1 MTRAPKQNCAPRP
14 PPASSLLPP
23 PRRRCP
29 ACLLSPARIRLTSPQ
44 SVRPTSLHQKRAR
57 AARKASTSSPL
68 RSISTYTPSLSRSPP
83 SRVVVTVLMAAA
95 DTSEASA
102 AGLALAEAN
111 INWERY
117 APEIPCPVTEEESFC
132 SCPSVRVGCSDVVIY
147 GEVVWGSD
155 EKWGTGGGT
164 GWFEEPDSRAHWTPP
179 PPLAFFVCLFWLGAR
194 WRITRKLRFIWMGN
208 RY

>member
-1 MTRAPKQNCAPRP
+1 
-14 PPASSLLPP
+14 
-23 PRRRCP
+23 
-29 ACLLSPARIRLTSPQ
+29 
-44 SVRPTSLHQKRAR
+44 
-57 AARKASTSSPL
+57 
-68 RSISTYTPSLSRSPP
+68 
-83 SRVVVTVLMAAA
+83 VVVTVLMAAA

-179 PPLAFFVCLFWLGAR
+179 TTSLFCVFILVGGEVEDHEKVAVHLDGEQ
-194 WRITRKLRFIWMGN
+194 ILTSSVSCKLCSDTVN
-208 RY
+208 T